1 MVVGDA
7 SRLYINNPA
16 PALLAGFST
25 GDPECLQM
33 EHCSSI
39 TTSWTVVISIE
50 KKQ

>member
-16 PALLAGFST
+16 PALLA